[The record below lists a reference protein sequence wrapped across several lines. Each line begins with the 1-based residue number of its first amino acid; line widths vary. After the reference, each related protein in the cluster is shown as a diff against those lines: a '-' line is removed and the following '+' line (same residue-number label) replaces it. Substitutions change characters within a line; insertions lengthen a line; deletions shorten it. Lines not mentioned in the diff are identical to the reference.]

1 VVIFIQLK
9 KSNKGGNTMFSK
21 KKDNGWSP
29 YLAGALLGL
38 LAIVSVYASTTLLGK
53 TSYLGAS
60 TTFVRAAGLVERSV
74 AADQVLANEYFV
86 KTKVKVD
93 WQFMLVVGIFLGA
106 LISSMTDKSF
116 KIEHIP
122 PIWQQR
128 FGASVGKRAAGAFFG
143 GIVAMVGARMADGCP
158 SGHGL
163 SGMMQLSVSS
173 FVALVMFFAVGVVVA
188 TFVYRRRS
196 L

>member
-1 VVIFIQLK
+1 M
-9 KSNKGGNTMFSK
+9 SSK

-38 LAIVSVYASTTLLGK
+38 LAIASVYASTALLGK
-53 TSYLGAS
+53 TNYLGAS

-74 AADQVLANEYFV
+74 AADHVTANEYFV

-106 LISSMTDKSF
+106 LISSTTDKSF
-116 KIEHIP
+116 KIEHVP
-122 PIWQQR
+122 PIWLQR
-128 FGASVGKRAAGAFFG
+128 FGPSVGKRAAGAFFG
-143 GIVAMVGARMADGCP
+143 GIVAMVGARLASGCP

-163 SGMMQLSVSS
+163 SGMMQLSVSA
-173 FVALVMFFAVGVVVA
+173 FVALAMFFAFGVVVA